1 MKTSLTMS
9 WLLWLSLLIPT
20 LSYSQ
25 YTLTDDDVVVDE
37 NGYIQST
44 TYTAGGDIIIP
55 EVLDG
60 QTVLGIADKEYPNG
74 VFQEKGITSV
84 IFPSGLTEIGA
95 YAFYDNNI
103 SSVIFPESLI
113 SIGSRAFF
121 RNDISGELVLPFGL
135 TEIGAYA
142 FYDNNISSVIFPES
156 LTEIGSYAFAFNDIS
171 GELVLPFGLTEIGSY
186 AFYDNNI
193 SSVIFPESL
202 ISIGFS
208 AFSHNNISSVIF
220 PESLIS
226 IGSSAFSRNNISSVI
241 FPESLISIGSSAFS
255 RNNISGELVLP
266 SSLTEINDYTFFSNF
281 HITSI
286 KFPSNLT
293 TFGTNVFKDL
303 SAEGYEP
310 FEGWYTDITYET
322 PVELTLENV
331 KGQTIYGKWE
341 IIEYALMY
349 EGGFIIHNNPLNYN
363 VETPTIELSTKGDR
377 DGYKVEWF
385 SSTNYDNMVSEI
397 TLGSF
402 GDRTLYGKE
411 AIIEYDINYPNEGTH
426 TNPFTYTIESET
438 IIFKNPTDSLGY
450 TFAGWF
456 TDAEL
461 SQSISLIPKGSF
473 GELNVYAKWN
483 PINYEI
489 TYHNG
494 TEQSNPSSYT
504 IEEEITLTAAD
515 SLGYTFA
522 GWFTD
527 AELTQPITSLP
538 KGSTGNLSVYAK
550 WTLQEF
556 TISYNGVDDSYT
568 GVTSFTINDENITL
582 VGVDK
587 ENYTF
592 EGWFTTSDFQ
602 ENSKIEVIET
612 ALPQDY
618 TLYAKLIEA
627 EITSVEGGLLQE
639 IIVYPI
645 PVKASFQINKVVD
658 SILLI
663 NSAGVVVKDYGKATS
678 FDVSTLPNG
687 IYYIK
692 GEAEGKSFNQ
702 KIVVKH

>member
-60 QTVLGIADKEYPNG
+60 QTVLGIADKENPNG
-74 VFQEKGITSV
+74 VFQNKGITSV
-84 IFPSGLTEIGA
+84 IFPNSMIEIG
-95 YAFYDNNI
+95 N
-103 SSVIFPESLI
+103 ES
-113 SIGSRAFF
+113 F
-121 RNDISGELVLPFGL
+121 RENLISGELKLPSSLQIIGNRAFL
-135 TEIGAYA
+135 TNFISGHLELPETLNSIGIAA
-142 FYDNNISSVIFPES
+142 FSNN
-156 LTEIGSYAFAFNDIS
+156 LIS
-171 GELVLPFGLTEIGSY
+171 GELK
-186 AFYDNNI
+186 
-193 SSVIFPESL
+193 
-202 ISIGFS
+202 
-208 AFSHNNISSVIF
+208 
-220 PESLIS
+220 
-226 IGSSAFSRNNISSVI
+226 
-241 FPESLISIGSSAFS
+241 
-255 RNNISGELVLP
+255 LP
-266 SSLTEINDYTFFSNF
+266 SSLTIIKAATFYGNLISGELKLPET
-281 HITSI
+281 ITVIEGSAFYDNLISGELILPSSLTKIGDGAFYGNSISGELKLPETLTLIGGYAFFENSISGQLVIPESVDDLKGFAFLGNKNIESI

-293 TFGTNVFKDL
+293 TFGADIFNNL
-303 SAEGYEP
+303 SAKGYEP
-310 FEGWYTDITYET
+310 FEGWYTDITYQT
-322 PVELTLENV
+322 PVEITLENV
-331 KGQTIYGKWE
+331 EGKTIYGKWTPSN
-341 IIEYALMY
+341 YTLTY
-349 EGGFIIHNNPLNYN
+349 EGGFTAHNNPSEYTI
-363 VETPTIELSTKGDR
+363 ETPTIELSNEGDR

-385 SSTNYDNMVSEI
+385 TSINYDTLVSEI
-397 TLGSF
+397 TIGSF
-402 GDRTLYGKE
+402 GDTTLYGKE
-411 AIIEYDINYPNEGTH
+411 TIIDYTINYLNEGTH
-426 TNPFTYTIESET
+426 TNPREYTIENEEITLIET
-438 IIFKNPTDSLGY
+438 NKLGY
-450 TFAGWF
+450 TFEGWF
-456 TDAEL
+456 TDTEL
-461 SQSISLIPKGSF
+461 TQSILSIPKGSF

-494 TEQSNPSSYT
+494 TEQNNPLFYT

-627 EITSVEGGLLQE
+627 EITSVEGGLPQE
-639 IIVYPI
+639 MIIYPN
-645 PVKASFQINKVVD
+645 PAKLSFQINKVVD
-658 SILLI
+658 SMHLI
-663 NSAGVVVKDYGKATS
+663 NSAGVVIKDYGKATS